1 MLNLTKALLDTNL
14 LGKFDINTKKVEVE
28 PITSIN
34 DKIIK
39 KYASQINPYIAFK
52 KGGGNSPAY
61 STMRIGLKE
70 HYGIDDFKTMVVNEL
85 TTMDG
90 FDLLL
95 TEEVLEEGA
104 FDIIKRVGTGQKKLV
119 QKLGTSF
126 KRQSRK

>member
-1 MLNLTKALLDTNL
+1 
-14 LGKFDINTKKVEVE
+14 
-28 PITSIN
+28 
-34 DKIIK
+34 
-39 KYASQINPYIAFK
+39 
-52 KGGGNSPAY
+52 
-61 STMRIGLKE
+61 MRIGLKE

-104 FDIIKRVGTGQKKLV
+104 FDIIKRVRTGQKKLV

-126 KRQSRK
+126 KRNQESNGQCKESIKENCKHG

>member
-1 MLNLTKALLDTNL
+1 
-14 LGKFDINTKKVEVE
+14 
-28 PITSIN
+28 
-34 DKIIK
+34 
-39 KYASQINPYIAFK
+39 
-52 KGGGNSPAY
+52 
-61 STMRIGLKE
+61 MRIGLKE

-104 FDIIKRVGTGQKKLV
+104 FDIIKRAGNWAKELV